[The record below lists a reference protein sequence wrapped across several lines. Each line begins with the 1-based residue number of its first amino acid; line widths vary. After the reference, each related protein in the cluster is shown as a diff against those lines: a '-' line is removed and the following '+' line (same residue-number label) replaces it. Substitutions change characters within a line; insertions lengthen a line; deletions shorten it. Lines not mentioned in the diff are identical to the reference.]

1 MEQIKVADFYKGLSF
16 EGFLLVRTSQ
26 KRTSNNGGNYLDMT
40 LADNSADINAK
51 VWDPLAT
58 PPDAG
63 SVIKVRAAITEY
75 NGRLQ
80 MRVDKFRPTM
90 DGDRVDVGDLVASAP
105 EPPDAMRKEIDDTVA
120 AFQNPVLKTLCQALI
135 AQVSD
140 QLMYYP
146 AAQRMHHAERSGL
159 MHHMTSML
167 RATKALLPCYPFL
180 EADLVLAGVLVHDL
194 SKITEMR
201 ADTLGNVSEYT
212 TEGLLL
218 GHLVVGV
225 SQVREAARQHNIP
238 QDDEYV
244 LLLQHMIISHHGI
257 AEHGSPRPPMFPEAE
272 MLSILDEMDA
282 RMNEMESVL
291 KRTPRGVFSEK
302 IWSLERRMYH
312 PRYLGEPEETA
323 PAPEEP
329 QPARTERPN
338 AQSAYEGLL

>member
-1 MEQIKVADFYKGLSF
+1 MDQPKVADFYKGLTF
-16 EGFLLVRTSQ
+16 EGYLLVRMSQ
-26 KRTSNNGGNYLDMT
+26 KRTSNNGSNYLDMT

-90 DGDRVDVGDLVASAP
+90 DGDQVDLGDLVASAP
-105 EPPDAMRKEIDDTVA
+105 EAPDAMRKEIDDTVA

-167 RATKALLPCYPFL
+167 RVAKALLPCYPFL
-180 EADLVLAGVLVHDL
+180 DGDLVLAGILVHDL
-194 SKITEMR
+194 SKITEMN

-225 SQVREAARQHNIP
+225 SQVREAARQNGIP
-238 QDDEYV
+238 LNDEYV

-272 MLSILDEMDA
+272 MLSLIDEMDA
-282 RMNEMESVL
+282 RMNEMEAVL
-291 KRTPRGVFSEK
+291 KRTPRGIFSEK
-302 IWSLERRMYH
+302 IWSLDRRVYH
-312 PRYLGEPEETA
+312 PRYLGEPEDA
-323 PAPEEP
+323 AADEP
-329 QPARTERPN
+329 PPERPD
-338 AQSAYEGLL
+338 AQISYEGLL